1 MCRLHKPPRFAKQTV
16 FHSCRDSVFLLFLSH
31 NNLCMRFSYTYIM
44 TNITHS
50 VLYTGCTNDLV
61 RRVSEHKK
69 HQYKGS
75 FTDRYN
81 CEYCVYYK
89 EFNNYQSAIDEE
101 NRIKGLSRKAKI
113 ELIEKNNPKWN
124 ELVTEKGF
132 VRDKTPWSEK
142 VQQVI
147 DDLKK
152 NL

>member
-1 MCRLHKPPRFAKQTV
+1 
-16 FHSCRDSVFLLFLSH
+16 
-31 NNLCMRFSYTYIM
+31 MRFSYTYIM
-44 TNITHS
+44 TNISHT

-61 RRVSEHKK
+61 RRVGEHKR
-69 HQYKGS
+69 HQFKGS

-113 ELIEKNNPKWN
+113 ELIEKNNPEWN

-147 DDLKK
+147 NDLKE

>member
-1 MCRLHKPPRFAKQTV
+1 MRFA
-16 FHSCRDSVFLLFLSH
+16 
-31 NNLCMRFSYTYIM
+31 YAYIM
-44 TNITHS
+44 TNISHT

-61 RRVSEHKK
+61 RRVGEHKR
-69 HQYKGS
+69 HQFKGS

-113 ELIEKNNPKWN
+113 ELIEKNNPEWN

-132 VRDKTPWSEK
+132 VRDKTPWCEK

-147 DDLKK
+147 NDLKK